1 MKKSL
6 LAVAALGAFASAAQ
20 AQSSVTVYG
29 IMDIGYVGANSRVA
43 GGAVGNNLVT
53 KGTQNSILSGAES
66 TSRLGFK
73 GTEDLGGGSSAFFTI
88 ELGLNPAESTSGFKN
103 SATTENRQSF
113 VGLKKNGIGQFALGT
128 QYTLVHQSV
137 ALTDAGGTNNILG
150 DMIYTSGTGSTA
162 NAADPNFAVNNGFA
176 LGNSYTIRSQNTL
189 TLDTDTFAGFKGHGL
204 VIMNNANASQTTL
217 PGNLGYTGGTN
228 NQNGWGLGV
237 DYTWNKLFVTAAL
250 QQLSAKN
257 SYSIPASLATATSAN
272 AATIQSALNVNNF
285 GAGQASSLGNNVKDN
300 QYYVGATYDFGILK
314 AYAQY
319 VSRKITAQ
327 QDSSFYGKRTGQ
339 QIGVRSFIT
348 PTIEAWAQGGLGKTQ
363 AFPGITTVNGNV
375 GYTNNGGANLTSWQI
390 GSNYWLSKRTNLYAI
405 YGQVGTSNVTIVG
418 NTNPSSFN
426 ASNYAIG
433 LRHTF

>member
-6 LAVAALGAFASAAQ
+6 LAIAAVGAFASTAQ

-29 IMDIGYVGANSRVA
+29 ILDVGFAGVTTRVGQNKTNS
-43 GGAVGNNLVT
+43 T
-53 KGTQNSILSGAES
+53 SFSGAGSES
-66 TSRLGFK
+66 SSRLGFR
-73 GTEDLGGGSSAFFTI
+73 GNEDLGGGASAFFTV
-88 ELGLNPAESTSGFKN
+88 ELGLEPGSSTSGFKN

-113 VGLKKNGIGQFALGT
+113 VGLKKNGIGQFAIGT

-150 DMIYTSGTGSTA
+150 DMIYTSATGAGATV
-162 NAADPNFAVNNGFA
+162 ADNNFANNNGYA
-176 LGNSYTIRSQNTL
+176 AGNSYTIRSQNAL

-204 VIMNNANASQTTL
+204 VIMNNTNTTQTTL
-217 PGNLGYTGGTN
+217 ASSNGYTGGTN

-237 DYTWNKLFVTAAL
+237 DYTWKKLFVTAAM
-250 QQLSAKN
+250 QQLSAKQAYN
-257 SYSIPASLATATSAN
+257 ASTLTPTSTAAQVATAAN
-272 AATIQSALNVNNF
+272 FNIF
-285 GAGQASSLGNNVKDN
+285 GAGQASSLGSNVKDN

-319 VSRKITAQ
+319 ISRKVSLEQNTGYYA
-327 QDSSFYGKRTGQ
+327 KRTGQ

-348 PTIEAWAQGGLGKTQ
+348 PTIEAWAQGGLGKTT
-363 AFPGITTVNGNV
+363 AF
-375 GYTNNGGANLTSWQI
+375 GYNNPAANLTSWQI

-405 YGQVGTSNVTIVG
+405 YGQVGTSNVSIV
-418 NTNPSSFN
+418 NNANPSSFN

>member
-150 DMIYTSGTGSTA
+150 DVIYTSATGAGATV
-162 NAADPNFAVNNGFA
+162 ADNNFANNNGYGA
-176 LGNSYTIRSQNTL
+176 GNSYTIRSQNAL

-204 VIMNNANASQTTL
+204 VIMNNTNTTQTTFA
-217 PGNLGYTGGTN
+217 NSNGYSGGTN

-237 DYTWNKLFVTAAL
+237 DYTWNKLFITAAMQQLNAKQAYNLTNTTGAAAVTAA
-250 QQLSAKN
+250 N
-257 SYSIPASLATATSAN
+257 IN
-272 AATIQSALNVNNF
+272 IF
-285 GAGQASSLGNNVKDN
+285 GAGQASSLGTNVKDN

-319 VSRKITAQ
+319 INRKVTAQ
-327 QDSSFYGKRTGQ
+327 QDTGYYAKRTGE

-348 PTIEAWAQGGLGKTQ
+348 PTIEAWAQGGLGKTS
-363 AFPGITTVNGNV
+363 AF
-375 GYTNNGGANLTSWQI
+375 GYNNPAANMTAWQV

-405 YGQVGTSNVTIVG
+405 YGQVGTSNVSVVA
-418 NTNPSSFN
+418 NQNPASFN

>member
-29 IMDIGYVGANSRVA
+29 IMDIGYVGGNSRVA
-43 GGAVGNNLVT
+43 SGTAVT
-53 KGTQNSILSGAES
+53 KGTSNSFTGGAES
-66 TSRLGFK
+66 TNRIGFK
-73 GTEDLGGGSSAFFTI
+73 GTEDLGGGSSAFFTV
-88 ELGLNPAESTSGFKN
+88 ELGLEPASTTSGFKN

-150 DMIYTSGTGSTA
+150 DVIYTSATGNGATV
-162 NAADPNFAVNNGFA
+162 ADANFANNNGYA
-176 LGNSYTIRSQNTL
+176 AGNSYTIRSQNAL

-204 VIMNNANASQTTL
+204 VIMNNTNTTQTTL
-217 PGNLGYTGGTN
+217 SGSNGYTGGTN

-237 DYTWNKLFVTAAL
+237 DYTWQKLFVTAAM
-250 QQLSAKN
+250 QQLNAKQAYN
-257 SYSIPASLATATSAN
+257 TSALTN
-272 AATIQSALNVNNF
+272 SSNNATIAAAANISIF
-285 GAGQASSLGNNVKDN
+285 GAGQASSLGTNVKDN

-319 VSRKITAQ
+319 INRKVSAQ
-327 QDSSFYGKRTGQ
+327 QDTGYYAKRTGQ

-348 PTIEAWAQGGLGKTQ
+348 PTIEAWAQGGLGKTS
-363 AFPGITTVNGNV
+363 AFGSSNPA
-375 GYTNNGGANLTSWQI
+375 ANMTAWQV

-405 YGQVGTSNVTIVG
+405 YGQVGTSNVSVIA
-418 NTNPSSFN
+418 NQNPASFN

>member
-29 IMDIGYVGANSRVA
+29 IMDIGYVGGNSRVA
-43 GGAVGNNLVT
+43 DGKAVT
-53 KGTQNSILSGAES
+53 KGTQNTFTGGAES
-66 TSRLGFK
+66 TNRIGFK
-73 GTEDLGGGSSAFFTI
+73 GTEDLGGGSSAFFTV
-88 ELGLNPAESTSGFKN
+88 ELGLEPASTTSGFKN

-150 DMIYTSGTGSTA
+150 DMIYTSATS
-162 NAADPNFAVNNGFA
+162 NASNQGAAVSDANFAVNNGFGA
-176 LGNSYTIRSQNTL
+176 GNSYTIRSQNTL

-204 VIMNNANASQTTL
+204 VIMNNTNTTQTTL
-217 PGNLGYTGGTN
+217 SGTNGYTGGTN

-237 DYTWNKLFVTAAL
+237 DYTWQKLFVTAAM
-250 QQLSAKN
+250 QQLNAKQAYN
-257 SYSIPASLATATSAN
+257 TSALTN
-272 AATIQSALNVNNF
+272 SSNNQTIAAAANISIF
-285 GAGQASSLGNNVKDN
+285 GAGQASSLGTNIKDN

-319 VSRKITAQ
+319 ISRKVTAQ
-327 QDSSFYGKRTGQ
+327 QDSGYYAKRTGQ

-348 PTIEAWAQGGLGKTQ
+348 PTIEAWAQGGLGKTT
-363 AFPGITTVNGNV
+363 AFGSSNPA
-375 GYTNNGGANLTSWQI
+375 ANLTSWQV

-405 YGQVGTSNVTIVG
+405 YGQVGTSNVSIIA
-418 NTNPSSFN
+418 NQNPSSFN

>member
-29 IMDIGYVGANSRVA
+29 IMDIGYVGGNSRVA
-43 GGAVGNNLVT
+43 SGTAVT
-53 KGTQNSILSGAES
+53 KGTSNTFTGGAES
-66 TSRLGFK
+66 TNRIGFK
-73 GTEDLGGGSSAFFTI
+73 GTEDLGGGSSAFFTV
-88 ELGLNPAESTSGFKN
+88 ELGLEPASTTSGFKN

-137 ALTDAGGTNNILG
+137 SLTDAGNTNNILG
-150 DMIYTSGTGSTA
+150 DMIYTSATGTGGTV
-162 NAADPNFAVNNGFA
+162 ADNNLAVNNGFGA
-176 LGNSYTIRSQNTL
+176 GNSYTIRSQNAL

-204 VIMNNANASQTTL
+204 VIMNNTNTTQTTL
-217 PGNLGYTGGTN
+217 ASSAGYTGGTN

-237 DYTWNKLFVTAAL
+237 DYTWQKLFVTAAM
-250 QQLSAKN
+250 QQLNAKQAYN
-257 SYSIPASLATATSAN
+257 LTGLASNAN
-272 AATIQSALNVNNF
+272 AATTIAAANISIF
-285 GAGQASSLGNNVKDN
+285 GAGQASSLGTNVKDN
-300 QYYVGATYDFGILK
+300 QYYVAATYDFGILK

-319 VSRKITAQ
+319 LNRKVTAQ
-327 QDSSFYGKRTGQ
+327 QDTGYYAKRTGE

-348 PTIEAWAQGGLGKTQ
+348 PTIEAWAQGGLGKT
-363 AFPGITTVNGNV
+363 TTF
-375 GYTNNGGANLTSWQI
+375 GYNNPAANLTSWQI

-405 YGQVGTSNVTIVG
+405 YGQVGTSNVSVI
-418 NTNPSSFN
+418 NNQNPASFN

>member
-29 IMDIGYVGANSRVA
+29 IMDIGYVGGNSRVA
-43 GGAVGNNLVT
+43 SGTAVT
-53 KGTQNSILSGAES
+53 KGTSNAFTGGAES
-66 TSRLGFK
+66 TNRIGFK
-73 GTEDLGGGSSAFFTI
+73 GTEDLGGGSSAFFTV
-88 ELGLNPAESTSGFKN
+88 ELGLEPASTTSGFKN

-150 DMIYTSGTGSTA
+150 DMIYTSATGVGATV
-162 NAADPNFAVNNGFA
+162 ADNNLAVNNGFGA
-176 LGNSYTIRSQNTL
+176 GNSYTIRSQNAL

-204 VIMNNANASQTTL
+204 VIMNNTNTTQTTL
-217 PGNLGYTGGTN
+217 ASSNGYTGGTN

-237 DYTWNKLFVTAAL
+237 DYTWNKLFVTAAM
-250 QQLSAKN
+250 QQLNAKQAYN
-257 SYSIPASLATATSAN
+257 ISTLTNKSTTAETIAAANISI
-272 AATIQSALNVNNF
+272 F
-285 GAGQASSLGNNVKDN
+285 GAGQASSLGTNVKDN
-300 QYYVGATYDFGILK
+300 QYYVAATYDFGILK

-319 VSRKITAQ
+319 ISRKVTAQ
-327 QDSSFYGKRTGQ
+327 QDSGYYAKRTGE

-348 PTIEAWAQGGLGKTQ
+348 PTIEAWAQGGLGKTTSFGSSNP
-363 AFPGITTVNGNV
+363 A
-375 GYTNNGGANLTSWQI
+375 ANMTSWQV

-405 YGQVGTSNVTIVG
+405 YGQVGTSNVSVVA
-418 NTNPSSFN
+418 NQNPASFN

>member
-29 IMDIGYVGANSRVA
+29 IMDIGYVGGNSRVA
-43 GGAVGNNLVT
+43 SGTAVT
-53 KGTQNSILSGAES
+53 KGTSNTFTGGAES
-66 TSRLGFK
+66 TNRIGFK
-73 GTEDLGGGSSAFFTI
+73 GTEDLGGGSSAFFTV
-88 ELGLNPAESTSGFKN
+88 ELGLEPASTTSGFKN

-150 DMIYTSGTGSTA
+150 DMIYTSQTGAGATVADNNFTA
-162 NAADPNFAVNNGFA
+162 NNGFGA
-176 LGNSYTIRSQNTL
+176 GNSYTIRSQNAL

-204 VIMNNANASQTTL
+204 VIMNNTNTTQTTL
-217 PGNLGYTGGTN
+217 PGTFGYTGGTN

-257 SYSIPASLATATSAN
+257 SYNTTGLNTPVTAGTLQTAAN
-272 AATIQSALNVNNF
+272 INIF

-319 VSRKITAQ
+319 ISRKVTAQ
-327 QDSSFYGKRTGQ
+327 QDSGFYAKRTGQ

-348 PTIEAWAQGGLGKTQ
+348 PTIEAWAQGGLGKVQGFQNINTQ
-363 AFPGITTVNGNV
+363 GYYVNNP
-375 GYTNNGGANLTSWQI
+375 GANMTSWQI

-405 YGQVGTSNVTIVG
+405 YGQVGTSNVSTVNQSNGQAG
-418 NTNPSSFN
+418 NPVSFN

>member
-29 IMDIGYVGANSRVA
+29 IMDIGYVGGNSRVA
-43 GGAVGNNLVT
+43 SGTAVT
-53 KGTQNSILSGAES
+53 KGTSNTFTGGAES
-66 TSRLGFK
+66 TNRIGFK
-73 GTEDLGGGSSAFFTI
+73 GTEDLGGGSSAFFTV
-88 ELGLNPAESTSGFKN
+88 ELGLEPASTTSGFKN

-150 DMIYTSGTGSTA
+150 DMIYTSATGVGATV
-162 NAADPNFAVNNGFA
+162 ADNNLAVNNGFGA
-176 LGNSYTIRSQNTL
+176 GNSYTIRSQNAL

-204 VIMNNANASQTTL
+204 VIMNNTNTTQTTFA
-217 PGNLGYTGGTN
+217 NSNGYSGGTN

-237 DYTWNKLFVTAAL
+237 DYTWQKLFVTAAM
-250 QQLSAKN
+250 QQLNAKQAYN
-257 SYSIPASLATATSAN
+257 VTGLAANAN
-272 AATIQSALNVNNF
+272 AATTIAAANISIF
-285 GAGQASSLGNNVKDN
+285 GAGQASSLGTNVKDN
-300 QYYVGATYDFGILK
+300 QYYVAATYDFGILK

-319 VSRKITAQ
+319 ISRKVTAQ
-327 QDSSFYGKRTGQ
+327 QDSGYYAKRTGE

-348 PTIEAWAQGGLGKTQ
+348 PTIEAWAQGGLGKTT
-363 AFPGITTVNGNV
+363 AFGSSNPA
-375 GYTNNGGANLTSWQI
+375 ANMTAWQV

-405 YGQVGTSNVTIVG
+405 YGQVGTSNVSVVA
-418 NTNPSSFN
+418 NQNPASFN

>member
-29 IMDIGYVGANSRVA
+29 IMDIGYVGGNSRVA
-43 GGAVGNNLVT
+43 SGTAVT
-53 KGTQNSILSGAES
+53 KGTSNSFTGGAES
-66 TSRLGFK
+66 TNRIGFK
-73 GTEDLGGGSSAFFTI
+73 GTEDLGGGSSAFFTV
-88 ELGLNPAESTSGFKN
+88 ELGLEPASTTSGFKN

-150 DMIYTSGTGSTA
+150 DVIYTSATGSGATV
-162 NAADPNFAVNNGFA
+162 ADNNFANNNGYGA
-176 LGNSYTIRSQNTL
+176 GNSYTIRSQNAL

-204 VIMNNANASQTTL
+204 VIMNNTNTTQTTFS
-217 PGNLGYTGGTN
+217 GTNGYSGGTN

-237 DYTWNKLFVTAAL
+237 DYTWQKLFVTAAM
-250 QQLSAKN
+250 QQLNAKQAYN
-257 SYSIPASLATATSAN
+257 TSALTN
-272 AATIQSALNVNNF
+272 SSNNATIAAAANISIF
-285 GAGQASSLGNNVKDN
+285 GAGQASSLGTNVKDN

-319 VSRKITAQ
+319 INRKVSAQ
-327 QDSSFYGKRTGQ
+327 QDTGYYAKRTGQ

-348 PTIEAWAQGGLGKTQ
+348 PTIEAWAQGGLGKTS
-363 AFPGITTVNGNV
+363 AFGSSNPA
-375 GYTNNGGANLTSWQI
+375 ANMTAWQV

-405 YGQVGTSNVTIVG
+405 YGQVGTSNVSVIA
-418 NTNPSSFN
+418 NQNPASFN

>member
-29 IMDIGYVGANSRVA
+29 IMDIGYVGGNSRVA
-43 GGAVGNNLVT
+43 SGTAVT
-53 KGTQNSILSGAES
+53 KGTSNAFTGGAES
-66 TSRLGFK
+66 TNRIGFK
-73 GTEDLGGGSSAFFTI
+73 GTEDLGGGSSAFFTV
-88 ELGLNPAESTSGFKN
+88 ELGLEPASTTSGFKN

-150 DMIYTSGTGSTA
+150 DMIYTSATGVGATV
-162 NAADPNFAVNNGFA
+162 ADNNLAVNNGFGA
-176 LGNSYTIRSQNTL
+176 GNSYTIRSQNAL

-204 VIMNNANASQTTL
+204 VIMNNTNTTQTTL
-217 PGNLGYTGGTN
+217 ASSNGYTGGTN

-237 DYTWNKLFVTAAL
+237 DYTWQKLFVTAAM
-250 QQLSAKN
+250 QQLNAKQAYN
-257 SYSIPASLATATSAN
+257 LTGLASNAN
-272 AATIQSALNVNNF
+272 AATTIAAANISIF
-285 GAGQASSLGNNVKDN
+285 GAGQASSLGTNVKDN
-300 QYYVGATYDFGILK
+300 QYYVAATYDFGILK
-314 AYAQY
+314 AYGQY
-319 VSRKITAQ
+319 ISRKVTAQ
-327 QDSSFYGKRTGQ
+327 QDSGYYAKRTGE

-348 PTIEAWAQGGLGKTQ
+348 PTIEAWAQGGLGKTTSFGSSNP
-363 AFPGITTVNGNV
+363 A
-375 GYTNNGGANLTSWQI
+375 ANLTSWQI

-405 YGQVGTSNVTIVG
+405 YGQVGTSNVSVVA
-418 NTNPSSFN
+418 NQNPASFN

>member
-29 IMDIGYVGANSRVA
+29 IMDIGYVGGNSRVA
-43 GGAVGNNLVT
+43 SGTAVT
-53 KGTQNSILSGAES
+53 KGTSNTFTGGAES
-66 TSRLGFK
+66 TNRIGFK
-73 GTEDLGGGSSAFFTI
+73 GTEDLGGGSSAFFTV
-88 ELGLNPAESTSGFKN
+88 ELGLEPASTTSGFKN

-150 DMIYTSGTGSTA
+150 DVIYTSATGAGATV
-162 NAADPNFAVNNGFA
+162 ADNNFAANNGYGA
-176 LGNSYTIRSQNTL
+176 GNSYTIRSQNAL

-204 VIMNNANASQTTL
+204 VIMNNTNTTQTTL
-217 PGNLGYTGGTN
+217 ASSNGYTGGTN

-237 DYTWNKLFVTAAL
+237 DYTWNKLFVTAAM
-250 QQLSAKN
+250 QQLNAKQAYN
-257 SYSIPASLATATSAN
+257 ISTLTNKSTTAETIAAANISI
-272 AATIQSALNVNNF
+272 F
-285 GAGQASSLGNNVKDN
+285 GAGQASSLGTNVKDN

-319 VSRKITAQ
+319 INRKVTAQ
-327 QDSSFYGKRTGQ
+327 QDTGYYAKRTGE

-348 PTIEAWAQGGLGKTQ
+348 PTIEAWAQGGLGKTT
-363 AFPGITTVNGNV
+363 AFGSSNPA
-375 GYTNNGGANLTSWQI
+375 ANMTAWQV

-405 YGQVGTSNVTIVG
+405 YGQVGTSNVSVVA
-418 NTNPSSFN
+418 NQNPASFN